1 MKKPIVY
8 VSSCVVLDFDFKIL
22 LAKRPNNKPF
32 PGLWEFPGGK
42 LQKNE
47 TPELAIKRELLE
59 ELNIKTSEEC
69 LSPLTFTSFEYENYF
84 LVMFVFICRKWTGKI
99 YNKVSEKIIWIEKK
113 DLRKHTMPP
122 ANRNLISFIED
133 IV

>member
-1 MKKPIVY
+1 MKKPIIY

-22 LAKRPNNKPF
+22 LAKRPKNKIF
-32 PGLWEFPGGK
+32 PGFWEFPGGK

-59 ELNIKTSEEC
+59 ELNIIASEEC
-69 LSPLTFTSFEYENYF
+69 LSPLTFTSFEYENFF
-84 LVMFVFICRKWTGKI
+84 LVMFVFICRKWKGKI
-99 YNKVSEKIIWIEKK
+99 YNKVSDKIIWIEKK
-113 DLRKHTMPP
+113 DLRKYTMPP

-133 IV
+133 FV